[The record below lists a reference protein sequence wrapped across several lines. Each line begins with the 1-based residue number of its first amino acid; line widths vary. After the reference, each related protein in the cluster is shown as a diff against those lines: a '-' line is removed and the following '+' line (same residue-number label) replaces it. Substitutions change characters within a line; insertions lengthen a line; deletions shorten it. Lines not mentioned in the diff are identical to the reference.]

1 MIASCPKCRNMF
13 NGEPSRTFLGF
24 QKLVCPRCRN
34 RLAYPLTR
42 GYRIFYWGMLVLM
55 GLMIVAA
62 FAQGDFA
69 FPGGIG
75 ICMIVALVR
84 DAQLKKRK

>member
-1 MIASCPKCRNMF
+1 MF
-13 NGEPSRTFLGF
+13 NGEPGRTFLGF
-24 QKLVCPRCRN
+24 QRLICPRCGG

-42 GYRIFYWGMLVLM
+42 GYRIFYWVMLVLM
-55 GLMIVAA
+55 ALMIAAA

-69 FPGGIG
+69 FPGVIG

-84 DAQLKKRK
+84 DAQLRRRK